1 MPFMAFFVSG
11 GIVLLSRPVF
21 MKSGGSYLLHV
32 WFSRPFHKR
41 MSSCFQSSAY
51 ASCRYRMDGCI
62 NDFITTINFFCDAYL
77 FVAPGNA
84 IFPGA
89 MPGYVPP
96 YWDGAPLPHA
106 PPFRNLYSNHGMTAF
121 DTMLIPRAP
130 FSVPPF
136 MPSMYRSIPGF
147 G

>member
-11 GIVLLSRPVF
+11 GIFLLSRPVF

-62 NDFITTINFFCDAYL
+62 NDFITTINFSVMLTYL
-77 FVAPGNA
+77 WIQEMQSFEELCQVMCHHTGM
-84 IFPGA
+84 GLCCL
-89 MPGYVPP
+89 MPR
-96 YWDGAPLPHA
+96 PLET
-106 PPFRNLYSNHGMTAF
+106 YTEIMG
-121 DTMLIPRAP
+121 
-130 FSVPPF
+130 
-136 MPSMYRSIPGF
+136 
-147 G
+147 